1 MSRSDDLLNHAHSS
15 KCLKLL
21 CSTMSWHK
29 KYNLTDGT
37 KTSTEYRFI
46 DGSGIII
53 DENGVAR
60 LCLDKKYLVE
70 DYV

>member
-1 MSRSDDLLNHAHSS
+1 
-15 KCLKLL
+15 
-21 CSTMSWHK
+21 MSWHK